1 MDSVYFVESAEEDL
15 PWIQQYNQFNE
26 ELNIYRTVIVTN
38 NKETQQEIYSR
49 LKKDD
54 FSVCKTCVTYESF
67 LYKRKRILVLTLH
80 DLLSSSEDFVKTMMG
95 EHNFMILENLSPM
108 NTHTVIDLLRG
119 AKRTGFMTVPYYIW
133 VN

>member
-1 MDSVYFVESAEEDL
+1 MDSVYFVENEEDDL

-38 NKETQQEIYSR
+38 NKETQQEIYNH
-49 LKKDD
+49 LKKED

-108 NTHTVIDLLRG
+108 NTQTVLDLLRG
-119 AKRTGFMTVPYYIW
+119 AKCTGFMTLPYYIW